1 MCFVLR
7 WWCLV
12 VAYCV
17 FGKGELCFGFLC
29 GHLLTDCTRSLVASY
44 QGKVFEVYF
53 EFSTDDAVFR
63 ISVPNADDHFH
74 LCSIPT
80 Y

>member
-1 MCFVLR
+1 M
-7 WWCLV
+7 V

-17 FGKGELCFGFLC
+17 FGKGELCFGFLYEYV
-29 GHLLTDCTRSLVASY
+29 LTGCTRSVVASY
-44 QGKVFEVYF
+44 QGKVFKVSF
-53 EFSTDDAVFR
+53 ELSADDETFR
-63 ISVPNADDHFH
+63 TSAPNADDHFH

>member
-7 WWCLV
+7 TCCLI

-17 FGKGELCFGFLC
+17 FGKGELFFGFLYEYV
-29 GHLLTDCTRSLVASY
+29 LTDCTWSVVASY